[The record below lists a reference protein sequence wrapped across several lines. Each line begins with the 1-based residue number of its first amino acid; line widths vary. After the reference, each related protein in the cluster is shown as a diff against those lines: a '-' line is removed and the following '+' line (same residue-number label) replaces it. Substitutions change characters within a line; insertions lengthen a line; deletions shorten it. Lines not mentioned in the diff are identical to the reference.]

1 MRVLLDTNVVLDVLL
16 QRGEWLA
23 DAEAIWQASIDG
35 RLHACIG
42 ASSLTDIYY
51 IIRRSAGRD
60 VARTSI
66 ERCLTELTILPVDR
80 SVLQQAHTLGG
91 DDFEDA
97 LQIAIADRDGLDAL
111 VTRDLDGF
119 TQSPVPVLTPQQ
131 LSQQLATPD

>member
-23 DAEAIWQASIDG
+23 DAETIWGASVDG
-35 RLHACIG
+35 RLQACIG

-51 IIRRSAGRD
+51 IIGRTAGRD
-60 VARTSI
+60 IARASV
-66 ERCLTELTILPVDR
+66 ERCLAELTILPVDR
-80 SVLQQAHTLGG
+80 AVLQEAHAMDG

-97 LQIAIADRDGLDAL
+97 LQMAIADRDALDAL

-119 TQSPVPVLTPQQ
+119 AQSSVPVLTPQQ
-131 LSQQLATPD
+131 LSQQLPTAN